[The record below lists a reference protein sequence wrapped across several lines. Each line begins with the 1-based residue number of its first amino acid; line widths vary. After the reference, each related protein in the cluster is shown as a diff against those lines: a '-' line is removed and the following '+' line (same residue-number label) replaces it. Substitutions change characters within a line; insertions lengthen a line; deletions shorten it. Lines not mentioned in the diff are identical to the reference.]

1 MGLQGVKPQVRSET
15 VGTRWKSGSIG
26 KPGRR
31 QAKTQRK
38 TCEDRTENSEKT
50 TKNQPKTCKNRR
62 KIGFGRLWALRVVPN
77 RSGVARERAWDGLR
91 AASWAVL
98 AAMLA
103 VLDAKL
109 AARGSSNGARKP
121 SSNACASSNGVRID
135 FSSFLLRSWKAR
147 TSIFVSQCSVSY
159 TSHEVSTERARVT
172 KNHENRRFS
181 ASKSTPGASKS
192 SSGGPWR
199 AKNRARIC
207 EEPPNF

>member
-1 MGLQGVKPQVRSET
+1 M
-15 VGTRWKSGSIG
+15 
-26 KPGRR
+26 RR
-31 QAKTQRK
+31 R
-38 TCEDRTENSEKT
+38 
-50 TKNQPKTCKNRR
+50 
-62 KIGFGRLWALRVVPN
+62 
-77 RSGVARERAWDGLR
+77 LR
-91 AASWAVL
+91 APFGLPRTAN
-98 AAMLA
+98 
-103 VLDAKL
+103 L

-159 TSHEVSTERARVT
+159 TSHEVSTERARVA

-181 ASKSTPGASKS
+181 ASKSSPGASKS

-207 EEPPNF
+207 EEPPNFLKLGRTSRSERGKSACCSGNRRPAPEIPGAPIGNLR